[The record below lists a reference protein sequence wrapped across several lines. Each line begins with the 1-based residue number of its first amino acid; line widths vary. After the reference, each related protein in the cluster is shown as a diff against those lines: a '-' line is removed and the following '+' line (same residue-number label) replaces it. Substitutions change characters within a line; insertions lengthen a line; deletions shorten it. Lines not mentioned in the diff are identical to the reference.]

1 MKLGVC
7 TGFENIE
14 KAAAVGFSFVECNL
28 SQLAAMN
35 DEEFEKLQGR
45 AAAFPIPVLRCNG
58 FMPGEIKVTGPLRD
72 EQQLRGYLDKAL
84 QRASAVGVKVAVF
97 GSGVARA
104 VPEGWDY
111 YKAFEE
117 FADFLRLAG
126 EYGEKYDVS
135 IAVEPLRREETN
147 IVNLVSEAMILSSW
161 VDSPRVGVLADTYHL
176 LSSHEPWSVLE
187 KAGSRLMHVHISGPL
202 PDLSSRVYP
211 APGDGNDYES
221 IFEVLNQM
229 EYQGLVSVE
238 AGTED
243 LEKDGTACLAC
254 LGRYFV

>member
-104 VPEGWDY
+104 VPEGWDSMNRQ
-111 YKAFEE
+111 
-117 FADFLRLAG
+117 FA
-126 EYGEKYDVS
+126 
-135 IAVEPLRREETN
+135 P
-147 IVNLVSEAMILSSW
+147 
-161 VDSPRVGVLADTYHL
+161 
-176 LSSHEPWSVLE
+176 
-187 KAGSRLMHVHISGPL
+187 
-202 PDLSSRVYP
+202 
-211 APGDGNDYES
+211 
-221 IFEVLNQM
+221 
-229 EYQGLVSVE
+229 
-238 AGTED
+238 
-243 LEKDGTACLAC
+243 
-254 LGRYFV
+254 